1 MNGEELC
8 EELAKRREVFPGTVY
23 LTPKGIREYENGLV
37 NEELAD

>member
-1 MNGEELC
+1 MRGVSEE
-8 EELAKRREVFPGTVY
+8 KGDFPGTVY